1 MDQLNQNLRLSL
13 FNFASGEGIIAPRL
27 SVDIAKVLSM
37 IRFSLILL
45 SGLVLLISSSFAQ
58 TDREQAII
66 DRLSP
71 IGSVCMA
78 GEACAQAAVATASL
92 GPRSAEDIYNTSCM
106 ACHLT
111 GAANAPLFG
120 NVEQWAPRIA
130 KGKDALYASVFNG
143 IEVNGVLAMPVNG
156 LCLDCS
162 QDELRAVVDYMVSA
176 TEQ

>member
-1 MDQLNQNLRLSL
+1 
-13 FNFASGEGIIAPRL
+13 
-27 SVDIAKVLSM
+27 M

-45 SGLVLLISSSFAQ
+45 SGLVLFISSAFAQ
-58 TDREQAII
+58 TDREQAMI

-71 IGSVCMA
+71 IGSICMA
-78 GEACAQAAVATASL
+78 GEACSGSVVAAASTS
-92 GPRSAEDIYNTSCM
+92 GRAAEDIYNTTCM

-130 KGKDALYASVFNG
+130 KGKDVLYASVFSG
-143 IEVNGVLAMPVNG
+143 IEVDGVLVMPVNG

-162 QDELRAVVDYMVSA
+162 EDELRSVVDYMVSA
-176 TEQ
+176 AE